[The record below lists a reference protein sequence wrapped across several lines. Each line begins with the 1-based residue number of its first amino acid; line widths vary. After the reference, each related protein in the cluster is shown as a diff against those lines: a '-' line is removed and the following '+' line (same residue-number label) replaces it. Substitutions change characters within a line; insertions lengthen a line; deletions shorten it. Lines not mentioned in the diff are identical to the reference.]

1 MADLHAINDAINK
14 RAGRKL
20 IPSILVS
27 LFLLGLIFGSLKA
40 APVLFFGL
48 IWVVIMI
55 GIKEITGAYR
65 KVGLNF
71 QIMS

>member
-1 MADLHAINDAINK
+1 MMADLHAINDAINK

-48 IWVVIMI
+48 IWVD
-55 GIKEITGAYR
+55 R
-65 KVGLNF
+65 KSVV
-71 QIMS
+71 